1 MGLYLLIY
9 IDKDFQLSAYFPDKY
24 WRWLTSGDMW
34 KLGWL
39 ELLSASCGFD
49 SRWEQLC
56 GNEKYFITAFFMKK
70 WQFYIYGNKY

>member
-49 SRWEQLC
+49 SRWEQLFGAVMIDEIVAAFYFYEEDC
-56 GNEKYFITAFFMKK
+56 GY
-70 WQFYIYGNKY
+70 